1 MSAQWG
7 RAGRRPAQGLAA
19 APEDTTMAGFVVGTI
34 ARHLD
39 TSLDVTPDV
48 CPVEDPHAMGI
59 PRCYTIMF
67 DGEHRACPY
76 LVACTHASNTSHRAD
91 VRSIAHALEVR
102 SAQNMRIG
110 VLCMRQRANRPV
122 GC

>member
-1 MSAQWG
+1 
-7 RAGRRPAQGLAA
+7 
-19 APEDTTMAGFVVGTI
+19 MAGFVAAHI
-34 ARHLD
+34 ALHLD
-39 TSLDVTPDV
+39 QSMDVTPDV
-48 CPVEDPHAMGI
+48 CPVDDPHAAAV

-91 VRSIAHALEVR
+91 VRTVARALDLR